1 MKALSKKLLKTFQS
15 RLKFSGLQSEKKPNF
30 RRKKAHKCPLHT
42 KKWETELFFGEFSQR
57 LKDFRPKKKMK
68 KHFLLEK
75 IPNSS
80 SAHLLSF
87 FERRTGVFLPKNW
100 HKKAQVPHKK
110 VEESRKNQDA
120 VFPVLIAPS
129 EALLKTFLPNR
140 EYLGSQSKTVITFRG
155 KTSPKNLL
163 RTKVEKLGLLSQ
175 TFQSK
180 FESFLLEVHDSKVVS
195 FGKILPNVPLHKY
208 SEILRSESI
217 LLNSNCKKNCPES
230 EEKNNVFTKKTNGT
244 IFCTNWMHFR
254 NNFWKLF
261 SQSSKIQAYS
271 PKKT

>member
-1 MKALSKKLLKTFQS
+1 MSS
-15 RLKFSGLQSEKKPNF
+15 
-30 RRKKAHKCPLHT
+30 AHK
-42 KKWETELFFGEFSQR
+42 KKEKLSCFSESFSQR

-80 SAHLLSF
+80 SAHLFSC
-87 FERRTGVFLPKNW
+87 FEKRTGVFLPKNW

-129 EALLKTFLPNR
+129 KALLKTFLPNR
-140 EYLGSQSKTVITFRG
+140 EYLGSQSKTIITFRG

-163 RTKVEKLGLLSQ
+163 RTKIEKFGLLSQ

-180 FESFLLEVHDSKVVS
+180 FESFLLEVHDSKS
-195 FGKILPNVPLHKY
+195 FHSKKFCQMFLCT
-208 SEILRSESI
+208 SI
-217 LLNSNCKKNCPES
+217 LKSWDQS
-230 EEKNNVFTKKTNGT
+230 Q
-244 IFCTNWMHFR
+244 FC
-254 NNFWKLF
+254 
-261 SQSSKIQAYS
+261 
-271 PKKT
+271 